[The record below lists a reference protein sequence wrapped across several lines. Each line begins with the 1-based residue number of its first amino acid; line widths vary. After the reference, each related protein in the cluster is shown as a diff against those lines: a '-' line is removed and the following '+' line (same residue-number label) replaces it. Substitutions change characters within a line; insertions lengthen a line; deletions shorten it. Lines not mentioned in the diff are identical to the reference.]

1 MKKESFQANLSKGD
15 EMEIEVLKEEKN
27 LFEFIIKG
35 ERHTLPN
42 LLKTKLLDNPETEFV
57 AYKLNHPND
66 PDSIF
71 VLRTK
76 TKNPR
81 KVLADTIKEID
92 SDLDEFLKELK
103 KNLK

>member
-1 MKKESFQANLSKGD
+1 V
-15 EMEIEVLKEEKN
+15 EIEVIKEEKN
-27 LFEFIIKG
+27 LFEFRIKG

-42 LLKTKLLDNPETEFV
+42 LLKSKLLDNKEVEFV
-57 AYKLNHPND
+57 AYKLDHPSD
-66 PDSIF
+66 PDSLF

-81 KVLADTIKEID
+81 KVLVDALKDVEK
-92 SDLDEFLKELK
+92 DLDGFLKAVK